1 VTVVLATFWLV
12 ASDAFHSS
20 MSVIH
25 NEERLGTSMKKGPK
39 IALTVALVVIV
50 AAAAVLIYL
59 VYPGTPSR
67 SRFMTFQGFIELPQ
81 TGRLNVLDY
90 LTLRDHILFVT
101 AESSGK
107 VFKATLDPSTQ
118 TTATSI
124 STLPGGGAVHG
135 VVLMPSQNVAFVTR
149 GEENTVDVFDPA
161 SLQQIARIPVA
172 DDADAILYDPSS
184 KLVYVA
190 NGDAK
195 MATLIDPD
203 KRTTVATIALEA
215 KPEYPALDAHTG
227 LLYQNLQDTSMVA
240 AINLAQ
246 RSIVGKWPL
255 APCEGPSGMAI
266 DSEQRRLFAV
276 CSHNAT
282 LVVFDLERHEVI
294 TSLKIGGGPD
304 SVAYDATLHR
314 IYAAGKS
321 GKLDVIQQ
329 DGPNIYRVLDQIST
343 HYGAHTLVVDPASHQ
358 VFVGYASLFNHPRIA
373 VFSPATPGP

>member
-1 VTVVLATFWLV
+1 
-12 ASDAFHSS
+12 

-25 NEERLGTSMKKGPK
+25 NEERHDTSMKKGLK
-39 IALTVALVVIV
+39 IAVTIALVVIGV
-50 AAAAVLIYL
+50 AAAALIYL

-90 LTLRDHILFVT
+90 LTLRDHVLFVT

-107 VFKATLDPSTQ
+107 VFKATLDPTTQ

-135 VVLMPSQNVAFVTR
+135 VVLMPSQNAAFVTR

-195 MATLIDPD
+195 LATLIDPD

-215 KPEYPALDAHTG
+215 KPEYPALDTRTG

-240 AINLAQ
+240 AINLVQ

-282 LVVFDLERHEVI
+282 LVVFDLERHQVI

-304 SVAYDATLHR
+304 SVAYDVTLHR

-321 GKLDVIQQ
+321 GKFDVVQQ
-329 DGPNIYRVLDQIST
+329 DGANTYRLLDQIST
-343 HYGAHTLVVDPASHQ
+343 HYGAHTLVVDPTSHQ

-373 VFSPATPGP
+373 VFSPITPRQ